1 MNNVQIKTGLSSRW
15 CIQKKI
21 GSVDVNKHNSRCS
34 YLADKQIEQ
43 RVEVALYNY
52 PMWKVN
58 LLNIDST
65 EGNKENI
72 LGVFREDYQTRVK
85 IIEATLSNFST
96 LEQNFV
102 QYRYSEK
109 KPFKIIADELSMTE
123 RHLYRIRKKVIKQL
137 AIAFGEI

>member
-1 MNNVQIKTGLSSRW
+1 MNNVQAKTGLSSSW
-15 CIQKKI
+15 CTQKKI
-21 GSVDVNKHNSRCS
+21 GSVDGNKHYSGCS
-34 YLADKQIEQ
+34 YLADKQIEH

-58 LLNIDST
+58 LLNINST

-72 LGVFREDYQTRVK
+72 LGVFREDYQTGVK

-102 QYRYSEK
+102 KYRYSEK
-109 KPFKIIADELSMTE
+109 KPFKIIADKLSMTE
-123 RHLYRIRKKVIKQL
+123 RHLYRIRKKIINQL
-137 AIAFGEI
+137 AVAFGEI

>member
-1 MNNVQIKTGLSSRW
+1 MNNVQAEPELSNSW

-21 GSVDVNKHNSRCS
+21 GLVDANKYYSGYS
-34 YLADKQIEQ
+34 YLVDKQIEH
-43 RVEVALYNY
+43 RVEAALYNY

-72 LGVFREDYQTRVK
+72 LGVLREDYQTGVK

-123 RHLYRIRKKVIKQL
+123 RHLYRIRKKIINQL
-137 AIAFGEI
+137 AVAFGEI